1 MASIRNYIQF
11 FPNVLDEDLCELLIL
26 SFSMS
31 NNRVE
36 RVKNKVIDFTQLNI
50 NHHCANLVS
59 NLVSAT
65 RSTLE
70 MYKHKLQ
77 EETKHFPTNTMAL
90 EEFRMKCYNGRT
102 GQQCRGEGGG
112 GGGGGGGVV
121 LGLVCN
127 LDSSRSFLAFLFYL
141 NDDFTGGETL
151 FFDDTKF
158 TPKSGSVLVFPPTWQ
173 YPHAGLP
180 VDTGNKYIL
189 STYLHYT

>member
-1 MASIRNYIQF
+1 MGSIRDYIQF

-31 NNRVE
+31 NDRVE

-50 NHHCANLVS
+50 NRHCANVVS

-70 MYKHKLQ
+70 MYKHKLP
-77 EETKHFPTNTMAL
+77 EETRHFPTNTMAL
-90 EEFRMKCYNGRT
+90 EEFRLKCYNGGT
-102 GQQCRGEGGG
+102 GQQFRNHVDIG
-112 GGGGGGGVV
+112 
-121 LGLVCN
+121 N
-127 LDSSRSFLAFLFYL
+127 LDSSRRFLAFLFYL